1 MLYFLLRGFCASHL
15 CQTQRLKL
23 FYFNAFLFSNLIEGM
38 CRVLYRSWWIMR
50 SDQWVHLQTGT
61 GERRVRRK
69 LSGWHHLDYE
79 LHDLVNCLL
88 IINNVL
94 FVYGS
99 CVTLWSD
106 PLHFDPIN
114 PEPVDDKI
122 LILDPS
128 RGFPVALKILLKIL
142 GKVFSLGAHTV
153 PVTRKTELKI
163 APAIALPDVWN
174 NHTKGTQNYNV
185 ISS

>member
-1 MLYFLLRGFCASHL
+1 MALYSLNGKTSVNGVFFVTWFLCVSHL
-15 CQTQRLKL
+15 CQTQCLKL

-99 CVTLWSD
+99 CMRHTVVR
-106 PLHFDPIN
+106 PLHFDPH
-114 PEPVDDKI
+114 K
-122 LILDPS
+122 S
-128 RGFPVALKILLKIL
+128 
-142 GKVFSLGAHTV
+142 
-153 PVTRKTELKI
+153 
-163 APAIALPDVWN
+163 
-174 NHTKGTQNYNV
+174 GTCWWQNFNTWP
-185 ISS
+185 IERLSSSSENFVKNSW